1 MMKLSRSLA
10 FSCHNALGD
19 TMKTYFR
26 LLTIASVLSI
36 MTGQTILM
44 TASLDWR
51 RLGTALL
58 IVGGLTLALDRNL
71 ARYDN

>member
-36 MTGQTILM
+36 ITGQTILM

>member
-1 MMKLSRSLA
+1 
-10 FSCHNALGD
+10 
-19 TMKTYFR
+19 MKTYFR
-26 LLTIASVLSI
+26 LLTIVSVLSI
-36 MTGQTILM
+36 ITGQTILM